1 MFLCIILNKKE
12 MRNDLFKRELKRN
25 WKSFLVSCLICSVM
39 AVYMISMSP
48 SFGKDIQQLINL
60 KFPKV
65 LQTALGLPQLDFSQA
80 ISFFALSFS
89 YLYLFISIYIS
100 TIFATIVS
108 KEFSEKT
115 AEYLFSLP
123 AKRIDI
129 IFTKLSVAFLY
140 TFLTVVTVFLS
151 SWLSFAINI
160 KEKYDIGLV
169 ALMSLAW
176 LIGGIAL
183 GSIAFLLSSFFTKTR
198 TVTSVS
204 IGFVLG
210 LYLLQVVISVNSK
223 LTYLKYIS
231 PFDWFKGSE
240 IAATGEI
247 SFTYCLIAICV
258 TIISLFIGIYRFKKM
273 DVLI

>member
-1 MFLCIILNKKE
+1 
-12 MRNDLFKRELKRN
+12 MRNMLFKREIRRN
-25 WKSFLVSCLICSVM
+25 LKSFIVSCIVCAAM
-39 AVYMISMSP
+39 AMYMIAMSP

-65 LQTALGLPQLDFSQA
+65 LQTALGLPELDFSQA

-108 KEFSEKT
+108 KEFNEKT

-123 AKRIDI
+123 AKRINI
-129 IFTKLSVAFLY
+129 ILTKLFVAFLY
-140 TFLTVVTVFLS
+140 SLLTVLVVFLA

-160 KEKYDIGLV
+160 KEKYDLGLV

-176 LIGGIAL
+176 LIGGIAF
-183 GSIAFLLSSFFTKTR
+183 GSIAFLLSSIFTR
-198 TVTSVS
+198 TRTAAS
-204 IGFVLG
+204 ISISFVLG
-210 LYLLQVVISVNSK
+210 MYLLQVVISVNNT
-223 LTYLKYIS
+223 LVNLKYIS
-231 PFDWFKGSE
+231 PFDWFKGPE
-240 IAATGEI
+240 IANTGEI
-247 SFTYCLIAICV
+247 SFTYCLIAIFV
-258 TIISLFIGIYRFKKM
+258 TIISLLTGISRFKKM

>member
-1 MFLCIILNKKE
+1 
-12 MRNDLFKRELKRN
+12 MRNMLFKRELRRN
-25 WKSFLVSCLICSVM
+25 LKSFIVSCFVCAAM
-39 AVYMISMSP
+39 AMYMIAMSP
-48 SFGKDIQQLINL
+48 SFGKDIQQLLNL

-65 LQTALGLPQLDFSQA
+65 LQTALGLPELDFSQA

-100 TIFATIVS
+100 TVFATIVS
-108 KEFSEKT
+108 KEFNEKT

-123 AKRIDI
+123 AKRINI
-129 IFTKLSVAFLY
+129 ILTKLSVAFLY
-140 TFLTVVTVFLS
+140 SLLTVLVVFLA
-151 SWLSFAINI
+151 SWLSFAIYI
-160 KEKYDIGLV
+160 EEKYDLGLV

-176 LIGGIAL
+176 LIGGITF

-198 TVTSVS
+198 TVASIS

-210 LYLLQVVISVNSK
+210 LYLLQVVISVNNK
-223 LTYLKYIS
+223 LINLKYLS

-240 IAATGEI
+240 IANTGEI
-247 SFTYCLIAICV
+247 SFTYCLIAIFV
-258 TIISLFIGIYRFKKM
+258 TIISLFIGIIRFKKM